1 MGRGALGYDSR
12 MRSVA
17 DQLREQDRA
26 RMGALS
32 PEQRVALSL
41 RLGEAG
47 VRVLCAARGVS
58 REEAVKLARAL
69 RSRGRR
75 ASGSAAG

>member
-1 MGRGALGYDSR
+1 
-12 MRSVA
+12 
-17 DQLREQDRA
+17 
-26 RMGALS
+26 MGALS